1 LNKVNQQPD
10 LILRL
15 EVSKP
20 VLLFKEE
27 VKKITFIQEREAK
40 KAFESFKEN
49 NQEANTLISKS
60 FTQKNG

>member
-1 LNKVNQQPD
+1 
-10 LILRL
+10 L

-40 KAFESFKEN
+40 KAFESF
-49 NQEANTLISKS
+49 
-60 FTQKNG
+60 